1 MSPSAVCQN
10 LILRPLHHVCAT
22 TFPKSIH
29 YLSRGAIETAF
40 GHLPVRP
47 VIAAP
52 RTIRRRL
59 NPKIVELFPGSKLF
73 SQPARLFSSAR
84 PSFGRLHR
92 ISKLRKHLRVRP
104 PRVRYFRIGRRGTR
118 PDKLAQ
124 SLLKPRFFG

>member
-1 MSPSAVCQN
+1 MAAFP
-10 LILRPLHHVCAT
+10 LRICRLLS
-22 TFPKSIH
+22 KSIH

-40 GHLPVRP
+40 GNLPVRA

-52 RTIRRRL
+52 RTIRRWL
-59 NPKIVELFPGSKLF
+59 NPKIVELFPGSKLC

-92 ISKLRKHLRVRP
+92 ISILRKHLRVRP
-104 PRVRYFRIGRRGTR
+104 PRVRYFRIGRRGTL

>member
-1 MSPSAVCQN
+1 MSPSAACQN

-84 PSFGRLHR
+84 PAGAIAPQAALFRL
-92 ISKLRKHLRVRP
+92 IFCEP
-104 PRVRYFRIGRRGTR
+104 TPRQLIDEGT
-118 PDKLAQ
+118 KAG
-124 SLLKPRFFG
+124 PRTSI